1 MRSKIKPAPSQK
13 PLSNRQPLCLS
24 SELLQQIY
32 FQLASP
38 FKRSFLHM
46 MRLPQR
52 LRCLQDQRAT
62 FSALISL
69 LLGLGLGLLLR
80 HTLGGGEQWREED
93 LVWLS
98 LPGNLFVRTLSC
110 LAMPLVL
117 PKLITAIGSMD
128 LKIGGKCLGQ
138 VLLFYGALNIIIETS
153 GVLIFHAVI
162 PNDKEILST
171 NTTESDYETV
181 SQLPF
186 SFAIKD
192 LIFNLAPDNVFTAPF
207 RRFRTKVQEVDG
219 KLVFLEDFSL
229 DPNILGLVI
238 VSSAFGVAIAR

>member
-1 MRSKIKPAPSQK
+1 M
-13 PLSNRQPLCLS
+13 
-24 SELLQQIY
+24 
-32 FQLASP
+32 
-38 FKRSFLHM
+38 
-46 MRLPQR
+46 
-52 LRCLQDQRAT
+52 
-62 FSALISL
+62 
-69 LLGLGLGLLLR
+69 
-80 HTLGGGEQWREED
+80 
-93 LVWLS
+93 WLS

-171 NTTESDYETV
+171 NTTESDYET
-181 SQLPF
+181 QLPF

>member
-1 MRSKIKPAPSQK
+1 MRSKIKPATSQK

-32 FQLASP
+32 FQLASR
-38 FKRSFLHM
+38 FKRSFLIHM

-128 LKIGGKCLGQ
+128 LKIGGKCLGR

-171 NTTESDYETV
+171 NTTESDYET
-181 SQLPF
+181 QLPF

>member
-1 MRSKIKPAPSQK
+1 MRSKIKAAPSQK

-32 FQLASP
+32 FQ
-38 FKRSFLHM
+38 FKRSVLHM

-80 HTLGGGEQWREED
+80 HSLGGGEQWREED

-128 LKIGGKCLGQ
+128 LKIGGKCLGR

-162 PNDKEILST
+162 PNDKEILGKST

-192 LIFNLAPDNVFTAPF
+192 LVFNLAPDNVFTAPF

-238 VSSAFGVAIAR
+238 VSSAFGVAIAW

>member
-1 MRSKIKPAPSQK
+1 
-13 PLSNRQPLCLS
+13 
-24 SELLQQIY
+24 
-32 FQLASP
+32 
-38 FKRSFLHM
+38 

-171 NTTESDYETV
+171 NTTESDYET
-181 SQLPF
+181 QLPF